1 MGQTAHPR
9 RRRRG
14 RELLTPLWGSQIRES
29 LFHCT
34 DINSENVQY
43 QVYFSP

>member
-9 RRRRG
+9 RRRRE
-14 RELLTPLWGSQIRES
+14 RELLTPYGGHRIRES
-29 LFHCT
+29 FFHCT

-43 QVYFSP
+43 QVCFSL